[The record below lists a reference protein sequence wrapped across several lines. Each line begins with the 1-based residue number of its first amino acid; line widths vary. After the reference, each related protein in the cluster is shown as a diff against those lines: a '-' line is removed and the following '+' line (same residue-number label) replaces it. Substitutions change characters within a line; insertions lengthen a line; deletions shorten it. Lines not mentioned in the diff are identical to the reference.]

1 MIDYRKALLP
11 RQPSP
16 AFSPHSS
23 GQSVLLSQGKAQ
35 IEDVVTS
42 AVGHGST
49 RGRWRGNPRV
59 RWRAQLVKQA
69 W

>member
-1 MIDYRKALLP
+1 VIDYRKALLP

-35 IEDVVTS
+35 IEMSSPPPSAMAQHAGGGGVTQEFAGERS
-42 AVGHGST
+42 
-49 RGRWRGNPRV
+49 
-59 RWRAQLVKQA
+59 L
-69 W
+69 